1 MKTFRFATT
10 FCRRSRSIGL
20 GLTVMAAVLLVTA
33 CAPKGGS
40 RQSEGPIA
48 EDAYSH
54 LNPDEKFALS
64 DVLVDESEEKLGFLT
79 LLEHSGKMQEALKLN
94 SNNFRAKF
102 WYELIQPFGKLRGI
116 VGRVRPL
123 YLSQPMGLE
132 RYQVLVSG
140 LERNSTPDYFRF
152 LTELDEKTGK
162 LIESDAEFRAWMD
175 ELLTSLNGL
184 RLFIR
189 DNKDRNLE
197 LRMPQRWVFPN
208 SNPDRTNGRC
218 GAFSFH
224 SITKLAACSRSG
236 MVSFRLNRADFEVVQ
251 YAVSAQLFH
260 LAFLYSFNLN
270 PLVALD
276 GFTNRRPNEIAKMLT
291 KGYDGKLLS
300 GNKLHL
306 GNEIFPEWLAAQ
318 RYFMQNQRDVCK
330 HGDYSAKNRPGY
342 LMAFG
347 FCIRKADLAEHEKT
361 TATLEALVQGKP
373 VSIGQRFIKD
383 ETIDIKKFITSP
395 PESILPLMPTSFTFD
410 GEMLGADDS
419 AYQKYFGIGSISAL
433 FVAQEKERQYD
444 MLMMFQYNDKFTEA
458 MRIRLNEYRFELG
471 AEPIPPRQAVDP
483 GVPQPGVPQ
492 LGVPQ

>member
-1 MKTFRFATT
+1 VSYFGFAITI
-10 FCRRSRSIGL
+10 CRRTRSVGIA
-20 GLTVMAAVLLVTA
+20 LTVVAAILLATA

-40 RQSEGPIA
+40 RQQDGPAA
-48 EDAYSH
+48 EDGYSH
-54 LNPDEKFALS
+54 LNPDEKVALS

-79 LLEHSGKMQEALKLN
+79 MLEHGEKMQEALKLN
-94 SNNFRAKF
+94 PNNFRAKF
-102 WYELIQPFGKLRGI
+102 WYELTQPFGKLRGI

-123 YLSQPMGLE
+123 YMKQPMGLE
-132 RYQVLVSG
+132 RYQNLVSG
-140 LERNSTPDYFRF
+140 LEQNSTPDYFRF
-152 LTELDEKTGK
+152 LTELDEKTGR
-162 LIESDAEFRAWMD
+162 LIENDADFRAWMD
-175 ELLTSLNGL
+175 ELLTALNGL

-208 SNPDRTNGRC
+208 SNPDRTDGRC

-260 LAFLYSFNLN
+260 MAFLYSFNLN

-276 GFTNRRPNEIAKMLT
+276 GFTNRRPNEIVAMLT

-300 GNKLHL
+300 NNKLHL

-318 RYFMQNQRDVCK
+318 KYFRQNQQEVCK
-330 HGDYSAKNRPGY
+330 HGDYNPRNRPGY

-347 FCIRKADLAEHEKT
+347 FCIRKADLEEHEKA

-373 VSIGQRFIKD
+373 ISIGHRFVKG
-383 ETIDIKKFITSP
+383 ETIDVKKFIASP

-410 GEMLGADDS
+410 GEMFGADDS
-419 AYQKYFGIGSISAL
+419 AYQKYFGVRSMTAVL
-433 FVAQEKERQYD
+433 LAQEKERQYD
-444 MLMMFQYNDKFTEA
+444 MLMMFESNVKFTET

-471 AEPIPPRQAVDP
+471 LEPIPSRQS
-483 GVPQPGVPQ
+483 GEHK
-492 LGVPQ
+492 